1 MNSGLRIILLHVL
14 FCLALPSPAQNLT
27 GDWNGFL
34 SQNDKAWSY
43 VMNIKIMHSGNLLSG
58 FARYTTN
65 TGAYVRH
72 EFRGEVDGNRIK
84 ITETKVVEDGGRGT
98 WNWCIKILNGI
109 LTRSGREY
117 IIEGSWSN
125 DGNRG
130 FSGGVHTNSGSFNC
144 PPGRFRI
151 SRVYT
156 CAEEK
161 AGLAVNEIEKWR
173 EKGRYESTADWQQRT
188 SNLNT
193 DIQYRRVL
201 NEVGRNLLAE
211 TELAID
217 YDADA
222 ELFTFHSSCFADFQ
236 LKVPRTEAECFEKNF
251 RKGNIRNLVFGYQP
265 DTRSIVVDSIFVQ
278 NPCNQ
283 QAYVFP
289 HPASVAAVPA
299 TDSAA
304 IADATPFQRREVSI
318 VNEIEV
324 RSKTIE
330 VRFYDNGTVDGD
342 IISIY
347 FNGQL
352 IQQRQALTSSP
363 IRFTLQL
370 REGEENI
377 IAMFAENLGTIPPNT
392 ALMVVDDGSSI
403 IRIPLESNMQ
413 QSGAVRIRVNNGR

>member
-1 MNSGLRIILLHVL
+1 MNPRIKTYL
-14 FCLALPSPAQNLT
+14 FFALIFMSIKSSAQNLT

-34 SQNDKAWSY
+34 GQNNKTWSF
-43 VMNIKIMHSGNLLSG
+43 VLNMKLMQSGNQITG
-58 FARYTTN
+58 FARITAN

-72 EFRGEVDGNRIK
+72 ELRGEIDGNRIK
-84 ITETKVVEDGGRGT
+84 ITETRVVEDGSRGT
-98 WNWCIKILNGI
+98 WDWCIKIYNGI

-117 IIEGSWSN
+117 AIEGEWSN
-125 DGNRG
+125 DGSRG
-130 FSGGVHTNSGSFNC
+130 FTGGAHHNSAFNC
-144 PPGRFRI
+144 PPGRFRL
-151 SRVYT
+151 SRVFT

-161 AGLAVNEIEKWR
+161 AGLVVIDIERWR
-173 EKGRYESTADWQQRT
+173 EKGRYESTAEWQQRT
-188 SNLNT
+188 SSLNT
-193 DIQYRRVL
+193 EIQYRNVV
-201 NEVGRNLLAE
+201 NSVTRNLINE
-211 TELAID
+211 TELALD

-222 ELFTFHSSCFADFQ
+222 EIFTFHASCFADFQ
-236 LKVPRTEAECFEKNF
+236 VKVPRSEAECFRKNF
-251 RKGNIRNLVFGYQP
+251 KKSNIRNLVFGFQP
-265 DTRSIVVDSIFVQ
+265 DTRNIVVDSIFIQ

-289 HPASVAAVPA
+289 HPVVQNPQV
-299 TDSAA
+299 DSGL
-304 IADATPFQRREVSI
+304 TGVEPPPLQQREISI

-347 FNGQL
+347 FNNEL

-370 REGEENI
+370 KEGQDNI
-377 IAMFAENLGTIPPNT
+377 IAMYAENLGTIPPNT
-392 ALMVVDDGSSI
+392 ALMVVDDGINI

-413 QSGAVRIRVNNGR
+413 QSGAVRIRVSGGK